1 MTINDMK
8 PGATGVVTQVNARGA
23 IRQRLL
29 DMGMLPDSEVE
40 IERVAPA
47 GEPIWLRLH
56 GTQLALRRAEAQA
69 VVVVTG

>member
-1 MTINDMK
+1 
-8 PGATGVVTQVNARGA
+8 VTQVNARGA

-29 DMGMLPDSEVE
+29 DMGMLPESRVE

-56 GTQLALRRAEAQA
+56 GTQLALRRGEAEA
-69 VVVVTG
+69 VVVVEG